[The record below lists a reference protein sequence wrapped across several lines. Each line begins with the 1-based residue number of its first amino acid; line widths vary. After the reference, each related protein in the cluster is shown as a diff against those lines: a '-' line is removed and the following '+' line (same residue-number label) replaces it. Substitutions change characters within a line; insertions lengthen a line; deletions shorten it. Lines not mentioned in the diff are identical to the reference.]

1 MPFTLIPH
9 LLEDEALGAVLL
21 RSTLTG
27 SYAGVHE
34 QTKPSKLK
42 QLETQAFLGQVK
54 GDLLMVMSFRH
65 TDVLGVGFTLN

>member
-1 MPFTLIPH
+1 M
-9 LLEDEALGAVLL
+9 
-21 RSTLTG
+21 
-27 SYAGVHE
+27 HE